1 MKEVTAIIRPS
12 KVEQT
17 KKALEKI
24 GFPFYTGR
32 SVNGR
37 GKMPAEIKLP
47 NNEIMKT
54 SFMSYRKFII
64 VIDDENLDIVVKTI
78 IDVNS
83 TNNIG
88 DGKIFVS
95 DVLRSYVISSGDIMD

>member
-12 KVEQT
+12 KVEKT
-17 KKALEKI
+17 KEALEKI

-37 GKMPAEIKLP
+37 GKMPVEVKLP
-47 NNEIMKT
+47 NNIIMKT

-64 VIDDENLDIVVKTI
+64 VIDDEYLDIVIKTI

-88 DGKIFVS
+88 DGKIFIS
-95 DVLRSYVISSGDIMD
+95 DVLRSYVISSGDMKS